1 MIVMSEWNGGP
12 GSAGQFDGRGGHVGG
27 GGVGHA
33 PPAGAPQYHPHH
45 HPLAAAAG
53 VSAQCQVLNDP
64 DLQFGN
70 IVFQRSF
77 KDEVQLFVALKK
89 EFFSWE
95 IQVSSRSRTWSVS
108 ESETYLQSLFW

>member
-12 GSAGQFDGRGGHVGG
+12 GSAGQFDGRGGHVGGG

-64 DLQFGN
+64 DLQLFIIALLLN
-70 IVFQRSF
+70 HRS
-77 KDEVQLFVALKK
+77 K
-89 EFFSWE
+89 
-95 IQVSSRSRTWSVS
+95 T
-108 ESETYLQSLFW
+108 

>member
-12 GSAGQFDGRGGHVGG
+12 GSAGQFDGRGGHVGGG

-53 VSAQCQVLNDP
+53 VSAQCQFLNDSNLLMNHP
-64 DLQFGN
+64 LAMF
-70 IVFQRSF
+70 IIT
-77 KDEVQLFVALKK
+77 FVNDPSKM
-89 EFFSWE
+89 
-95 IQVSSRSRTWSVS
+95 
-108 ESETYLQSLFW
+108 

>member
-12 GSAGQFDGRGGHVGG
+12 GQFDGRGGHVGGG

-53 VSAQCQVLNDP
+53 VSAQCQFLNDSNLLINHP
-64 DLQFGN
+64 LAMIIITFDN
-70 IVFQRSF
+70 DHS
-77 KDEVQLFVALKK
+77 KM
-89 EFFSWE
+89 
-95 IQVSSRSRTWSVS
+95 
-108 ESETYLQSLFW
+108 

>member
-12 GSAGQFDGRGGHVGG
+12 GQFDGRGGHVGGG

-53 VSAQCQVLNDP
+53 VSAQCQFLNDSN
-64 DLQFGN
+64 LLIN
-70 IVFQRSF
+70 VYYHIRQRSF
-77 KDEVQLFVALKK
+77 KDVVQLFAL
-89 EFFSWE
+89 
-95 IQVSSRSRTWSVS
+95 RSHN
-108 ESETYLQSLFW
+108 F